1 MIFLY
6 NTQFHTNCPSPF
18 PREAC
23 KYYLGKKAPH
33 CHNSHIIFI
42 IVSLVYQGRHKKPG
56 YESARVTQSFKY
68 VVTPKPNTW
77 FDLGAVDKEPLGR
90 DGHVRW
96 STRQAA
102 LERDL

>member
-1 MIFLY
+1 MIVLY
-6 NTQFHTNCPSPF
+6 NTQFHTNCPFAF

-23 KYYLGKKAPH
+23 KYCMKAPL

-42 IVSLVYQGRHKKPG
+42 IVSFVYQGRHKKPG
-56 YESARVTQSFKY
+56 YESTRVTQSFKY

-77 FDLGAVDKEPLGR
+77 FNLGAVDKEPLGR
-90 DGHVRW
+90 DGHVRR